1 MKHKDGKPINHPSKN
16 RSLSLAITVIVL
28 CGLSF
33 YFGGVFNS
41 GNNGVAINTIQKAID
56 SPKQSSGSLQIK
68 PFNFP
73 ECSGDYQDYTPC
85 TDPKVLLKVN
95 TNTNSCPFVDAASVI
110 FVEGN
115 FNVDL
120 SMHDFTEMEKVW
132 NL

>member
-41 GNNGVAINTIQKAID
+41 GNNGVAINAIQKTID
-56 SPKQSSGSLQIK
+56 SPKQSSCSLQIK

-85 TDPKVLLKVN
+85 TDPKVLLVVY
-95 TNTNSCPFVDAASVI
+95 TNSYSFIDAMSVI

-120 SMHDFTEMEKVW
+120 SMHDFTEMEKV
-132 NL
+132 